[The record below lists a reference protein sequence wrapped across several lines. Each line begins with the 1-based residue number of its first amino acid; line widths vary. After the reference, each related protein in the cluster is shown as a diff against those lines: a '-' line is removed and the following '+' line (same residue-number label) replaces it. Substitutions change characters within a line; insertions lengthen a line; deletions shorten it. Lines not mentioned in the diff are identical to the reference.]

1 LERLGLTLVPNRHSP
16 WHFISFQK
24 YSPPH
29 KSAVADLL
37 AALKPI
43 DADLLSSLT
52 RTMPASSSSAAF
64 ARAVSPAIDALVH
77 TAWALAPPSEEA
89 DSATAGSVERSAR
102 HLRIMAAET
111 LEDVILC
118 VPPTFRAALS
128 EPLRGISQETQRCI
142 NARATLAKW
151 RTHEASGTIPTHLRS
166 SAPQV
171 QQSAGYKDAAEAKAF
186 QAKLRDAHLAY
197 LKAQL
202 TTSIAAKADE
212 VKSLEAV
219 LTPEKLFERLR
230 PLITTRADVLVETQK
245 IPVFRELRRGEPTLS
260 GFEENP
266 VVKRLCDQ
274 VLHDVVVYALRVV
287 ALVHSQDALSKS
299 RLDKKRS
306 LSEATVAAAG
316 DGDNATMLNA
326 AAGPSLANS
335 SIQSLVDKAVK
346 AAVRQVT
353 QRGGPRG
360 RGGRGGTRGAA
371 PPASHVNASATTQ
384 AAGSGGARGGRPARG
399 RGRGGRQAG
408 GLSRVSN
415 ELADSFRTIADFFT
429 GAGPGAHCHTPGR
442 TSSVR
447 TQTSHIPQAC
457 STLTADLYR
466 RRQPS
471 AWPSS
476 ESEGTEQSS
485 WQGVNTEFTI
495 RRTDTYVEP
504 LNADTCSFDSDKYR
518 CVGDQWILA
527 PFSIPD
533 QLLLMPTPSAI
544 EFILSRTSIGLLSDL
559 KFQQHVHLSPGV
571 NLPQEISFQLSVGM
585 KYMFHRPTNA
595 SLIKASWLDFE
606 RRLRWRLKFM
616 FKEPVKF
623 RPIIPCH
630 SAIQNP
636 AAKYVSK
643 KLKPLVEGSPTII
656 HGSKDLAIKLSN
668 LVLIPGAQ
676 WYVVTGD
683 VVAFYPNIP
692 LENCLNIINQM
703 YLEHYWGSNPNHD
716 TLSNRLQQ
724 KLFYDA
730 LQIGNT
736 KLVTQFQGD
745 YFEQLRGLAMG
756 VSDSP
761 DLANLYGVYFENRA
775 KVLEDAAIP
784 FYGRYIDDCLAIVYA
799 SSETEAVNL
808 LSEKIH
814 FDGCVIEWGA
824 SYLSQPFLDMLLY
837 KDSDN
842 SLQWLPYRK
851 ARNNQERIPWISGHP
866 YDVKRGTFYGEMS
879 RLAVLSSKHSTYVEA
894 LRGLVNLY
902 LHRGYPVQE
911 VQKWLR
917 TSAQERWIKKHT
929 ARTRDSTCVLV
940 LKSEYN
946 LAWNYFSARELG
958 ETVIGYW
965 RTWLNKADLREFSPG
980 FPSPPVATTQE
991 TAVGYRLDVSWE
1003 DENGNLFGFPD
1014 LRKYEPN
1021 VLDARFLVSK
1031 TRTRNMLDLT
1041 NLWKTTVLANLEE
1054 QVLEEINEPLSEGL
1068 NQLRLDPDVNLQVVG
1083 ALPLPEVSNEDEHTE
1098 LHRRQYSPDAP
1109 DPWHSGA
1116 SGTWSRGA
1124 NPR

>member
-1 LERLGLTLVPNRHSP
+1 
-16 WHFISFQK
+16 
-24 YSPPH
+24 
-29 KSAVADLL
+29 
-37 AALKPI
+37 
-43 DADLLSSLT
+43 
-52 RTMPASSSSAAF
+52 
-64 ARAVSPAIDALVH
+64 
-77 TAWALAPPSEEA
+77 
-89 DSATAGSVERSAR
+89 
-102 HLRIMAAET
+102 
-111 LEDVILC
+111 
-118 VPPTFRAALS
+118 
-128 EPLRGISQETQRCI
+128 
-142 NARATLAKW
+142 
-151 RTHEASGTIPTHLRS
+151 
-166 SAPQV
+166 
-171 QQSAGYKDAAEAKAF
+171 
-186 QAKLRDAHLAY
+186 
-197 LKAQL
+197 
-202 TTSIAAKADE
+202 
-212 VKSLEAV
+212 
-219 LTPEKLFERLR
+219 
-230 PLITTRADVLVETQK
+230 
-245 IPVFRELRRGEPTLS
+245 
-260 GFEENP
+260 
-266 VVKRLCDQ
+266 
-274 VLHDVVVYALRVV
+274 
-287 ALVHSQDALSKS
+287 
-299 RLDKKRS
+299 
-306 LSEATVAAAG
+306 
-316 DGDNATMLNA
+316 
-326 AAGPSLANS
+326 
-335 SIQSLVDKAVK
+335 
-346 AAVRQVT
+346 
-353 QRGGPRG
+353 
-360 RGGRGGTRGAA
+360 
-371 PPASHVNASATTQ
+371 
-384 AAGSGGARGGRPARG
+384 
-399 RGRGGRQAG
+399 
-408 GLSRVSN
+408 VSN
-415 ELADSFRTIADFFT
+415 ELADSFKSIADFFL
-429 GAGPGAHCHTPGR
+429 GAGPGAHRHASGR
-442 TSSVR
+442 TASVR
-447 TQTSHIPQAC
+447 TQASHISQAC
-457 STLTADLYR
+457 STLTTDLNQ

-471 AWPSS
+471 TWQGS
-476 ESEGTEQSS
+476 ESERTEQSA
-485 WQGVNTEFTI
+485 WQGVNTEFSI
-495 RRTDTYVEP
+495 RRTDINVEP
-504 LNADTCSFDSDKYR
+504 LNADTISYNTDLYR
-518 CVGDQWILA
+518 SVGDQWILA

-533 QLLLMPTPSAI
+533 QLLNMPTPKAI

-571 NLPQEISFQLSVGM
+571 NLPQELSFQLSVGM

-595 SLIKASWLDFE
+595 SLIKASWIDFE

-616 FKEPVKF
+616 LEGQVSDAYDPEYDVRLPSTARPPVLPQYIEIGVMQGRDFALKSIRNMPVDNGKETFSSYAPKAGLIKKFLLDNEYIVTSTDKNLGIAVSRRSWIIEKSLDILHSSTDYRPLTKLQVDALCQVKCTQMRDLAALAKECDVYLPEGSQLAEFLRSKITTPGKLHNIPCFYGIPKIHKEPVKF

-636 AAKYVSK
+636 AAKYISK
-643 KLKPLVEGSPTII
+643 KLKPLIEGSPTII

-692 LENCLNIINQM
+692 LESCLTIVNSM
-703 YLEHYWGSNPNHD
+703 YLEHYWASNPNHD
-716 TLSNRLQQ
+716 APHNRLQQ
-724 KLFYDA
+724 KLFLDA
-730 LQIGNT
+730 LNVGNT

-808 LSEKIH
+808 LKNKII

-837 KDSDN
+837 KDMDN

-851 ARNNQERIPWISGHP
+851 ARNNQERIPWISAHP

-879 RLAVLSSKHSTYVEA
+879 RLAVLSSKYETYLEA

-902 LHRGYPVQE
+902 LHRGYPAQE

-917 TSAQERWIKKHT
+917 TSAQERWTKKYT
-929 ARTRDSTCVLV
+929 ARSRDSTNVLV

-958 ETVIGYW
+958 DTVIGYW

-980 FPSPPVATTQE
+980 FPAPPVATTQE

-1014 LRKYEPN
+1014 LRLYEPN

-1031 TRTRNMLDLT
+1031 TRTRNILDLT

-1054 QVLEEINEPLSEGL
+1054 QVLEEINEPVITEGL
-1068 NQLRLDPDVNLQVVG
+1068 LQLRLDPDVNLQVVG
-1083 ALPLPEVSNEDEHTE
+1083 APPLPEDTIDDEHTE
-1098 LHRRQYSPDAP
+1098 LHRRQHSPNAP
-1109 DPWHSGA
+1109 DSWHSGA